1 MTPENEVLYD
11 AEYEE
16 NSTKQSDLYLLTMDM
31 LAKKI
36 TFEEWISKTIVW
48 AKEIIKMD
56 NQENKERGN
65 ELP

>member
-16 NSTKQSDLYLLTMDM
+16 NSTKKSDLYLLTMDM

-36 TFEEWISKTIVW
+36 TFEEWTRKTILW
-48 AKEIIKMD
+48 AREVIQVETQEKKEG
-56 NQENKERGN
+56 E
-65 ELP
+65 ELS